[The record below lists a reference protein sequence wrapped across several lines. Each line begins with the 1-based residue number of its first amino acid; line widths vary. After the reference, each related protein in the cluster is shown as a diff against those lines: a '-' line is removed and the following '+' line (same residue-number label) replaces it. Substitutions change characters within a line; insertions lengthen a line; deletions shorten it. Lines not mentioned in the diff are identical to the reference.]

1 MTDFIKSFLPVWR
14 LSARYFSSEDRLRAR
29 FLLLSVIAIELGLVT
44 VAVLLNR
51 WYANFYNALQDRNS
65 DAFSSQLLVFCG
77 IAIAATLLNVFKLYM
92 NQWLEI
98 RWRAWMTTSYLEHWL
113 GKAIHYRMQLTG
125 DLADNPD
132 QRIAEDI
139 RLFIEETLTIGLGL
153 LSAVA
158 SVASFVVILWVLSEE
173 APLHFGDTTFAIP
186 GYLVWSALLYA
197 ILGTASAHF
206 IGRALTALNFNQQ
219 RYEADFRFNLVRVR
233 ENSEQVALL
242 GGEEFETHHLR
253 ARFNK
258 VVANWHLIMS
268 RQKWLTFF
276 TASYT
281 QAAVVFPFIVVSP
294 VYFAGGMQLGTLI
307 QTATAFSTV
316 QMAFSFFVNIYP
328 KFAQWRAVIAR
339 LDGFERAIRAARSAA
354 TGPARVEISAQPTIA
369 GLSIQGL
376 SIQSPNGGALVA
388 TDDLVIKAGE
398 SVLLTG
404 PSGSGKSTFF
414 RAIAGVWPFG
424 TGTIIAPPGAK
435 LMVLPQRPYFPVGRL
450 EEAITYP
457 AEDGSFE
464 SARIVEVLE
473 AVGSPK
479 LAMRLS
485 DQAHWNQTLSLGEQQ
500 RLSIARA
507 ILHEPDYL
515 LLDEATASL
524 DEPSE
529 GQLYALLHER
539 LPGATIVSIGHRSTL
554 TAFHGR
560 HFALHSGFNE
570 RQIQEIPK

>member
-1 MTDFIKSFLPVWR
+1 MTDFFKSFLPVWR
-14 LSARYFSSEDRLRAR
+14 LSARYFSSEDQIRAR
-29 FLLLSVIAIELGLVT
+29 LLLSSVVVIELGLVT

-51 WYANFYNALQDRNS
+51 WYAKFYNALQDRDS
-65 DAFSSQLLVFCG
+65 GAFSSQLLVFCG

-139 RLFIEETLTIGLGL
+139 RLFIEQTLTIGLGL
-153 LSAVA
+153 LNAIA
-158 SVASFVVILWVLSEE
+158 SVGSFVVILWVLSEE
-173 APLHFGDTTFAIP
+173 APLRFAGTTFAIP
-186 GYLVWSALLYA
+186 GYLVWAALLYA
-197 ILGTASAHF
+197 ILGTAFAHF

-233 ENSEQVALL
+233 ENSEQIALL
-242 GGEEFETHHLR
+242 GGEKFEAHHLR
-253 ARFNK
+253 TRFDN
-258 VVANWHLIMS
+258 VVANWHRIMS

-276 TASYT
+276 TAAYT
-281 QAAVVFPFIVVSP
+281 QAAIVFPFIVVSP
-294 VYFAGGMQLGTLI
+294 IYFAGTMQLGTLI

-316 QMAFSFFVNIYP
+316 QIAFSFFVNIYA
-328 KFAQWRAVIAR
+328 KFAEWRAVIAR
-339 LDGFERAIRAARSAA
+339 LDGFERSIRTARSAA
-354 TGPARVEISAQPTIA
+354 SGPARVEVASQPTTT
-369 GLSIQGL
+369 GLSIKGL
-376 SIQSPNGGALVA
+376 SVELPSGGTITA
-388 TDDLVIKAGE
+388 TEDLVIKAGD
-398 SVLLTG
+398 SALLTG
-404 PSGSGKSTFF
+404 PSGSGKTTFF

-424 TGTIIAPPGAK
+424 TGTIVVPRGAK
-435 LMVLPQRPYFPVGRL
+435 LMVLPQRPYFPVASL

-457 AEDGSFE
+457 AEYGSFA
-464 SARIVEVLE
+464 SALIAEVLD
-473 AVGSPK
+473 AVGSPT

-485 DQAHWNQTLSLGEQQ
+485 DEAHWNQTLSPGEQQ

-507 ILHEPDYL
+507 ILHKPDYL

-529 GQLYALLHER
+529 RQLYALLQER
-539 LPGATIVSIGHRSTL
+539 LPGTTIISIGHRSTL
-554 TAFHGR
+554 TAFHNK
-560 HFALHSGFNE
+560 HLELHSDVNG
-570 RQIQEIPK
+570 RQIQETKQ